1 MKRPGIVFLD
11 ADTLGEVTGFYQLTK
26 QGNLT
31 VYPSTLPQQRI
42 ERILGREIVIT
53 NKVVIDREVM
63 EACPTL
69 KLICI
74 AATGKNNIDLAC
86 AEEKGIQVKNVA
98 GYSTESVV
106 QHTFAMLFYLG
117 SHLPYYDQYVKN
129 GDYARNSLFTHL
141 GKPFSELAGKNYG
154 IIGLGTIGK
163 RIAEV
168 ASAFGARIQY
178 YSTTGKN
185 VNTGY
190 TSVSLD
196 QLLQSSDVISI
207 HCPLTEATHNL
218 IGYDRLCRMKKEAIL
233 INAGRGGIVNEA
245 ALAQALD
252 EGRIAAAALDVLE
265 KEPPEISNPLFR
277 IKQPEKLLIT
287 PHIAWASRESRERLM
302 EGIIQN
308 ISEYLDKGLGTR
320 D

>member
-11 ADTLGEVTGFYQLTK
+11 ADTLGEVTGFYKLTK

-53 NKVVIDREVM
+53 NKVVIDRGVM

-106 QHTFAMLFYLG
+106 QHTFAMLFYLE
-117 SHLPYYDQYVKN
+117 SHLPYYDQFVKN

-141 GKPFSELAGKNYG
+141 GKPFFELAGKNFG

-178 YSTTGKN
+178 FSTTGKN
-185 VNTGY
+185 RNTGY

-196 QLLQSSDVISI
+196 QLLHDWDIISV
-207 HCPLTEATHNL
+207 HCPLSEATHNL
-218 IGYDRLCRMKKEAIL
+218 IGYDQMCRMKKEAIL

-265 KEPPEISNPLFR
+265 KEPPDITNPLFR
-277 IKQPEKLLIT
+277 VKQPEKLLIT

-302 EGIIQN
+302 DGIIKN
-308 ISEYLDKGLGTR
+308 ISDFLESR
-320 D
+320 

>member
-11 ADTLGEVTGFYQLTK
+11 ADTLGEVSGFYQLTK
-26 QGNLT
+26 LGNLT
-31 VYPSTLPQQRI
+31 VYPSTLPHQRI

-53 NKVVIDREVM
+53 NKVIIDREVM
-63 EACPTL
+63 ESCPTI

-106 QHTFAMLFYLG
+106 QQTFAMLFYMTG
-117 SHLPYYDQYVKN
+117 HLPYYDRYVKN
-129 GDYARNSLFTHL
+129 GDYAKSLLFTHL
-141 GKPFSELAGKNYG
+141 GPPFFELAGKKYG

-168 ASAFGARIQY
+168 ATAFGAKVQY
-178 YSTTGKN
+178 YSTTGTN
-185 VNTGY
+185 RNTIY
-190 TSVSLD
+190 KSVPLD
-196 QLLQSSDVISI
+196 QLLQESDVISV
-207 HCPLTEATHNL
+207 HCPLTESTLNL
-218 IGYDRLCRMKKEAIL
+218 IDYDQLCRMKKEAIL
-233 INAGRGGIVNEA
+233 VNAGRGGIINEA
-245 ALAQALD
+245 ALARALD

-265 KEPPEISNPLFR
+265 KEPPEISNPLFK
-277 IKQPEKLLIT
+277 IKQPEKLLVT

-302 EGIIQN
+302 DGIIAN
-308 ISEYLDKGLGTR
+308 ISEYLEK
-320 D
+320 

>member
-11 ADTLGEVTGFYQLTK
+11 ADTVGEVTGFYQLTK

-31 VYPSTLPQQRI
+31 VYPYTLPGQRI

-63 EACPTL
+63 DACPTL

-106 QHTFAMLFYLG
+106 QQTFAMMFYLAG
-117 SHLPYYDQYVKN
+117 HLPYYDQFVKN
-129 GDYARNSLFTHL
+129 GDYARNNLFTHL
-141 GKPFSELAGKNYG
+141 GKPFFELAGKNYG

-168 ASAFGARIQY
+168 AAAFGARVQY
-178 YSTTGKN
+178 YSTSGKN
-185 VNTGY
+185 TNTGY
-190 TSVSLD
+190 KSVSLD
-196 QLLQSSDVISI
+196 QLLQESDVLSI
-207 HCPLTEATHNL
+207 HCPLTETTHNL
-218 IGYDRLCRMKKEAIL
+218 IGYDQLCRMKKEAIL
-233 INAGRGGIVNEA
+233 VNAGRGGIVNEA
-245 ALAQALD
+245 GLARALD

-265 KEPPEISNPLFR
+265 KEPPEISNPLFS

-302 EGIIQN
+302 EGIIRN
-308 ISEYLDKGLGTR
+308 ITDYLRKGPGTG

>member
-11 ADTLGEVTGFYQLTK
+11 VDTVGEVTGFYQLTK
-26 QGNLT
+26 LGNLT
-31 VYPSTLPQQRI
+31 VYPSTPPRQRI
-42 ERILGREIVIT
+42 ERITGREIVIT

-86 AEEKGIQVKNVA
+86 AEEKGIGVKNVA

-106 QHTFAMLFYLG
+106 QQTFAMLFYLV
-117 SHLPYYDQYVKN
+117 SHLPYYDRFVKN
-129 GDYARNSLFTHL
+129 GEYARSNLFTHM
-141 GKPFSELAGKNYG
+141 GKPFFELAGKNYG
-154 IIGLGTIGK
+154 IIGMGTIGH

-168 ASAFGARIQY
+168 ATAFGARIQY

-185 VNTGY
+185 TNAGY
-190 TSVSLD
+190 KSVSLD
-196 QLLQSSDVISI
+196 QVLRESDVLSI

-218 IGYDRLCRMKKEAIL
+218 VGYDQLCMMKKEAIL
-233 INAGRGGIVNEA
+233 INAGRGGIVNEE
-245 ALAQALD
+245 ALARALD

-265 KEPPEISNPLFR
+265 KEPPEISNPLFHL
-277 IKQPEKLLIT
+277 KQPEKLLIT

-302 EGIIQN
+302 DGIIRN
-308 ISEYLDKGLGTR
+308 ISEFLKR
-320 D
+320 

>member
-42 ERILGREIVIT
+42 ERIIGREIVIT

-117 SHLPYYDQYVKN
+117 SHLAYYDQFVKK
-129 GDYARNSLFTHL
+129 GDYARSSLFTHL
-141 GKPFSELAGKNYG
+141 GKPFFELAGKNYG

-185 VNTGY
+185 ENTGY
-190 TSVSLD
+190 TSVSLE
-196 QLLQSSDVISI
+196 QLLHDSDVLSI

-218 IGYDRLCRMKKEAIL
+218 IGYDQMCMMKKEAIL

-245 ALAQALD
+245 ALATALN
-252 EGRIAAAALDVLE
+252 EGRIASAALDVLE

-277 IKQPEKLLIT
+277 VKQPEKLLIT
-287 PHIAWASRESRERLM
+287 PHIAWASGESRERLM
-302 EGIIQN
+302 DGIIRN
-308 ISEYLDKGLGTR
+308 ISDFLESRR

>member
-11 ADTLGEVTGFYQLTK
+11 ADTVGEVTGFYQLTK

-31 VYPSTLPQQRI
+31 VYPSTLSHQRI

-53 NKVVIDREVM
+53 NKVIIDREVM

-106 QHTFAMLFYLG
+106 QQTFAMLFYLVN
-117 SHLPYYDQYVKN
+117 HLPYYDKFVKN
-129 GDYARNSLFTHL
+129 GEYARSPLFTHL
-141 GKPFSELAGKNYG
+141 GKPFFELAGKNYG

-185 VNTGY
+185 INTGY
-190 TSVSLD
+190 MSVTLE
-196 QLLQSSDVISI
+196 QVLQESDVLSI
-207 HCPLTEATHNL
+207 HCPLTEATRNL
-218 IGYDRLCRMKKEAIL
+218 VGYDQLCMMKKEAIL
-233 INAGRGGIVNEA
+233 INAGRGGIVDEA
-245 ALAQALD
+245 ALARALN

-265 KEPPEISNPLFR
+265 KEPPEISNPLFS
-277 IKQPEKLLIT
+277 INEPERLLIT

-302 EGIIQN
+302 DGIIRN
-308 ISEYLDKGLGTR
+308 ITEYLGKGN
-320 D
+320 

>member
-31 VYPSTLPQQRI
+31 VYASTLPQQRI

-53 NKVVIDREVM
+53 NKVIIDREVM

-129 GDYARNSLFTHL
+129 GDYARNNLFTHL

-252 EGRIAAAALDVLE
+252 EGRIAAAALDVLD
-265 KEPPEISNPLFR
+265 KEPPAITNPLFS

-308 ISEYLDKGLGTR
+308 ISEYLRGEHT
-320 D
+320 

>member
-11 ADTLGEVTGFYQLTK
+11 VDTLGEVTGFYQLTK
-26 QGNLT
+26 LGNLT
-31 VYPSTLPQQRI
+31 VYPSTLPHQRI
-42 ERILGREIVIT
+42 DRILGREIVIT
-53 NKVVIDREVM
+53 NKVILDREVM

-106 QHTFAMLFYLG
+106 QNTFAMLLYLVC
-117 SHLPYYDQYVKN
+117 HLPYYDRFVKN
-129 GDYARNSLFTHL
+129 GDYAKSMLFTHL
-141 GKPFSELAGKNYG
+141 GQPFFELAGKNYG

-168 ASAFGARIQY
+168 ASAFGASVQY

-185 VNTGY
+185 QNAGY
-190 TSVSLD
+190 RSVPLD
-196 QLLQSSDVISI
+196 ELLRESDIVSI
-207 HCPLTEATHNL
+207 HCPLTESTHNL
-218 IGYDRLCRMKKEAIL
+218 IGYKQLCRMKKEAIL

-245 ALAQALD
+245 GLAQALD
-252 EGRIAAAALDVLE
+252 ENRIAAAALDVLE
-265 KEPPEISNPLFR
+265 KEPPEISNPLFK
-277 IKQPEKLLIT
+277 IKNPEKLLIT

-302 EGIIQN
+302 DGIITN
-308 ISEYLDKGLGTR
+308 ISEYLHGR
-320 D
+320 IP

>member
-31 VYPSTLPQQRI
+31 VYPSTLPHQRV

-86 AEEKGIQVKNVA
+86 AEEKGILVKNVA

-106 QHTFAMLFYLG
+106 QHTFAMLFYLQ
-117 SHLPYYDQYVKN
+117 SHLPYYDLFVKN
-129 GDYARNSLFTHL
+129 GDYAKSSQFTHL
-141 GKPFSELAGKNYG
+141 GKPFFELAGKNYG

-168 ASAFGARIQY
+168 ASSFGASIQY

-185 VNTGY
+185 RNTGY

-196 QLLQSSDVISI
+196 QLLHDSDIISI

-218 IGYDRLCRMKKEAIL
+218 IGFDQLCMMKKSALL
-233 INAGRGGIVNEA
+233 INVGRGGIVNEA
-245 ALAQALD
+245 ALAKALD

-265 KEPPEISNPLFR
+265 KEPPEISNPLFS
-277 IKQPEKLLIT
+277 IIQPEKLLIT
-287 PHIAWASRESRERLM
+287 PHNAWASRESRERLM
-302 EGIIQN
+302 NGIISN
-308 ISEYLDKGLGTR
+308 ISEYLEKRDQGLA
-320 D
+320 

>member
-11 ADTLGEVTGFYQLTK
+11 ADTLGEVTGFFQLTK
-26 QGNLT
+26 LGNLT

-106 QHTFAMLFYLG
+106 QHTFAMLFYLV
-117 SHLPYYDQYVKN
+117 SHLPYYNQFVKN
-129 GDYARNSLFTHL
+129 GKYSAGNLFTHL
-141 GKPFSELAGKNYG
+141 GKPFFELAGKNYG
-154 IIGLGTIGK
+154 IIGMGTIGK

-168 ASAFGARIQY
+168 ATAFGARISY

-185 VNTGY
+185 INTDY
-190 TSVSLD
+190 TSVPLD
-196 QLLQSSDVISI
+196 QLLRASDIVSI

-218 IGYDRLCRMKKEAIL
+218 IGYDQICRMKKEAIL

-245 ALAQALD
+245 GLAQALN
-252 EGRIAAAALDVLE
+252 EGRISAAALDVLE
-265 KEPPEISNPLFR
+265 KEPPESSNPLFR
-277 IKQPEKLLIT
+277 IKQPDKLLIT

-302 EGIIQN
+302 DGIIQN
-308 ISEYLDKGLGTR
+308 ISEYLNKGQGTR

>member
-26 QGNLT
+26 LGNLT
-31 VYPSTLPQQRI
+31 VYPSSLPQQRI

-86 AEEKGIQVKNVA
+86 AEEKGILVKNVA

-117 SHLPYYDQYVKN
+117 SHLRYYDQFVKN
-129 GDYARNSLFTHL
+129 GDYARSSLFTHL
-141 GKPFSELAGKNYG
+141 GKPFFEMAGKNYG

-168 ASAFGARIQY
+168 ATAFGARIQY

-185 VNTGY
+185 VNTPY

-196 QLLQSSDVISI
+196 QILHDSDVLSI

-218 IGYDRLCRMKKEAIL
+218 IGYDQLCRMKKEAIL

-277 IKQPEKLLIT
+277 IKQPDKLLIT

-302 EGIIQN
+302 DGIIQN
-308 ISEYLDKGLGTR
+308 ISEYLEKR

>member
-1 MKRPGIVFLD
+1 MKRPGIVLLD
-11 ADTLGEVTGFYQLTK
+11 ADTLGEVTGFYHLTK
-26 QGNLT
+26 LGNLT
-31 VYPSTLPQQRI
+31 VYPATQPEQRI
-42 ERILGREIVIT
+42 ERIFGREIVIT
-53 NKVVIDREVM
+53 NKVVIDRDVM

-106 QHTFAMLFYLG
+106 QHTFAMLFYLE
-117 SHLPYYDQYVKN
+117 SHLPYYDQYVKD
-129 GDYARNSLFTHL
+129 GHYAKSNLFTHL
-141 GKPFSELAGKNYG
+141 GKPFNELAGKNYG
-154 IIGLGTIGK
+154 IIGMGTIGK

-185 VNTGY
+185 LDTGY
-190 TSVSLD
+190 KAVLLD
-196 QLLQSSDVISI
+196 QLLRESDVISI

-218 IGYDRLCRMKKEAIL
+218 IGYEQFCLMKKEAIL
-233 INAGRGGIVNEA
+233 VNAGRGGIINEA
-245 ALAQALD
+245 ALAKALD

-265 KEPPEISNPLFR
+265 KEPPEITNPLFR
-277 IKQPEKLLIT
+277 IRLPEKLLIT

-302 EGIIQN
+302 DGIIRN
-308 ISEYLDKGLGTR
+308 IADYLGKR

>member
-11 ADTLGEVTGFYQLTK
+11 ADTLGEVAGFYQLTK

-69 KLICI
+69 RLICI

-106 QHTFAMLFYLG
+106 QQTFAMLFYLG
-117 SHLPYYDQYVKN
+117 SHLPYYDRFVKS
-129 GDYARNSLFTHL
+129 GDYAKNILFTHL
-141 GKPFSELAGKNYG
+141 GKPFSELAGKYYG

-163 RIAEV
+163 RVADV
-168 ASAFGARIQY
+168 ASAFGARVIY
-178 YSTTGKN
+178 FSTTGKN
-185 VNTGY
+185 LNTGY
-190 TSVSLD
+190 HSVSLD
-196 QLLQSSDVISI
+196 ELLRNSDVISI
-207 HCPLTEATHNL
+207 HCPLTETTRNM
-218 IGYDRLCRMKKEAIL
+218 IGYGQLCTMKKEAIL

-245 ALAQALD
+245 GLAKALD

-265 KEPPEISNPLFR
+265 KEPPEPTNPLFR
-277 IKQPEKLLIT
+277 ISQPEKLFIT

-302 EGIIQN
+302 EGIVRN
-308 ISEYLDKGLGTR
+308 IEEYLKGETS

>member
-117 SHLPYYDQYVKN
+117 SHLPYYDQFVKN
-129 GDYARNSLFTHL
+129 GDYARNNLFTHL
-141 GKPFSELAGKNYG
+141 GKPFFELAGKNYG

-196 QLLQSSDVISI
+196 QLLHESDIISI
-207 HCPLTEATHNL
+207 HCPLTESTHNL
-218 IGYDRLCRMKKEAIL
+218 IGYDQLCRMKKEAIL

-308 ISEYLDKGLGTR
+308 ISEYSIR

>member
-129 GDYARNSLFTHL
+129 GEYARNNLFTHL

-185 VNTGY
+185 MNAGY
-190 TSVSLD
+190 TSVSLE
-196 QLLQSSDVISI
+196 QLLHDSDFISI

-218 IGYDRLCRMKKEAIL
+218 IGYDQLCRMKKEAIL

-265 KEPPEISNPLFR
+265 KEPPEISNPLFS

-308 ISEYLDKGLGTR
+308 ISEYLRGEHT
-320 D
+320 

>member
-31 VYPSTLPQQRI
+31 VYPSTLPHQRI

-106 QHTFAMLFYLG
+106 QHTFAMLFYLV
-117 SHLPYYDQYVKN
+117 SHLPYYDQFVKN
-129 GDYARNSLFTHL
+129 GDWAGSSLFTHL
-141 GKPFSELAGKNYG
+141 GKPFFELAGKKYG
-154 IIGLGTIGK
+154 IIGMGTIGK

-168 ASAFGARIQY
+168 ATAFGASVEY

-185 VNTGY
+185 LNTGY
-190 TSVSLD
+190 PSVSLD
-196 QLLQSSDVISI
+196 QLLRECDVISI
-207 HCPLTEATHNL
+207 HCPLTESTHDL
-218 IGYDRLCRMKKEAIL
+218 IGFDQLCMMKKEAIL
-233 INAGRGGIVNEA
+233 VNAGRGGIVNEA
-245 ALAQALD
+245 ALAKALD

-265 KEPPEISNPLFR
+265 KEPPEITNPLFSVSH
-277 IKQPEKLLIT
+277 PEKLLIT

-302 EGIIQN
+302 DGIVRN
-308 ISEYLDKGLGTR
+308 ITEYLKMPER
-320 D
+320 

>member
-42 ERILGREIVIT
+42 ERIIGREIVIT

-117 SHLPYYDQYVKN
+117 SHLAYYDQFVKK
-129 GDYARNSLFTHL
+129 GDYARSSLFTHL
-141 GKPFSELAGKNYG
+141 GKPFFELAEKNYG

-185 VNTGY
+185 ENTGY
-190 TSVSLD
+190 TSVSLE
-196 QLLQSSDVISI
+196 QLLHDSDVLSI

-218 IGYDRLCRMKKEAIL
+218 IGYDQMCMMKKEAIL

-245 ALAQALD
+245 ALATALN
-252 EGRIAAAALDVLE
+252 EGRIASAALDVLE

-287 PHIAWASRESRERLM
+287 PHIAWASGESRERLM
-302 EGIIQN
+302 DGIIRN
-308 ISEYLDKGLGTR
+308 ISDFLESRR

>member
-31 VYPSTLPQQRI
+31 VYPSTLPHQRI
-42 ERILGREIVIT
+42 ERIVGREIVIT

-86 AEEKGIQVKNVA
+86 AQEKGIQVKNVA

-106 QHTFAMLFYLG
+106 QHTFAMLFYLVG
-117 SHLPYYDQYVKN
+117 HLPYYDQFVKN
-129 GDYARNSLFTHL
+129 GDYAGSNLFTHL
-141 GKPFSELAGKNYG
+141 GKPFFELAGKNYG

-168 ASAFGARIQY
+168 AAAFGASIQY

-185 VNTGY
+185 LNTGY
-190 TSVSLD
+190 RPVTLD
-196 QLLQSSDVISI
+196 NLLRESDVVSI

-218 IGYDRLCRMKKEAIL
+218 VGYDQLCMMKKEAIL
-233 INAGRGGIVNEA
+233 INAGRGGIVNEE
-245 ALAQALD
+245 ALARALD

-265 KEPPEISNPLFR
+265 KEPPAGSNPLLR
-277 IKQPEKLLIT
+277 IKQPEKLLLT

-302 EGIIQN
+302 DGIVRN
-308 ISEYLDKGLGTR
+308 ISEYLE
-320 D
+320 

>member
-11 ADTLGEVTGFYQLTK
+11 VDTLGEVSGFYQLTK
-26 QGNLT
+26 LGNLT
-31 VYPSTLPQQRI
+31 VYPSTLPHQRI

-53 NKVVIDREVM
+53 NKVVIDRDVM
-63 EACPTL
+63 ESCPTI

-106 QHTFAMLFYLG
+106 QHTFSMLFYLVG
-117 SHLPYYDQYVKN
+117 HLPYYDQYVKK
-129 GDYARNSLFTHL
+129 GEYAKSALFTHL
-141 GKPFSELAGKNYG
+141 GQPFYELAGKNYG
-154 IIGLGTIGK
+154 IIGLGTIG
-163 RIAEV
+163 RRVAEV
-168 ASAFGARIQY
+168 ASAFGANIKY

-185 VNTGY
+185 VDTGY

-196 QLLQSSDVISI
+196 QLLQESDIISI

-218 IGYDRLCRMKKEAIL
+218 IGYDQLCRMKKGALL
-233 INAGRGGIVNEA
+233 INAGRGGIVNEGE
-245 ALAQALD
+245 LARALD
-252 EGRIAAAALDVLE
+252 EDRIAAAALDVLE
-265 KEPPEISNPLFR
+265 KEPPENSNPLFK
-277 IKQPEKLLIT
+277 IKHPEKLLIT

-302 EGIIQN
+302 DGIIAN
-308 ISEYLDKGLGTR
+308 ISEYLRGA
-320 D
+320 

>member
-31 VYPSTLPQQRI
+31 VYPSTLPDQRI
-42 ERILGREIVIT
+42 ERIVGREIVIT

-86 AEEKGIQVKNVA
+86 AEEKGILVKNVA

-106 QHTFAMLFYLG
+106 QHSFSMLFYLAG
-117 SHLPYYDQYVKN
+117 HLPYYDHFVKN
-129 GDYARNSLFTHL
+129 GDYARNNLFTHL
-141 GKPFSELAGKNYG
+141 GKPFFELAGKKYG

-163 RIAEV
+163 RIAQV
-168 ASAFGARIQY
+168 ASAFGARIEY

-190 TSVSLD
+190 MSVSLP
-196 QLLQSSDVISI
+196 QLLRESDVLSI
-207 HCPLTEATHNL
+207 HCPLTKATHNL
-218 IGYDRLCRMKKEAIL
+218 IGFDQLCMMKKEAIL
-233 INAGRGGIVNEA
+233 INAGRGGIVDEA
-245 ALAQALD
+245 ALAKALD

-265 KEPPEISNPLFR
+265 KEPPEITNPLFS
-277 IKQPEKLLIT
+277 IKHPEKLLIT

-302 EGIIQN
+302 DGIIQN
-308 ISEYLDKGLGTR
+308 ISEYLRGAHTVL
-320 D
+320 

>member
-42 ERILGREIVIT
+42 ERIIGREIVIT

-117 SHLPYYDQYVKN
+117 SHLAYYDQFVKK
-129 GDYARNSLFTHL
+129 GDYARSSLFTHL
-141 GKPFSELAGKNYG
+141 GKPFFELAGKNYG

-185 VNTGY
+185 ENTGY
-190 TSVSLD
+190 TSVSLE
-196 QLLQSSDVISI
+196 QLLHDSDVLSI

-218 IGYDRLCRMKKEAIL
+218 IGYDQMCMMKKEAIL

-245 ALAQALD
+245 ALATALN
-252 EGRIAAAALDVLE
+252 EGRIASAALDVLE

-287 PHIAWASRESRERLM
+287 PHIAWASGESRERLM
-302 EGIIQN
+302 DGIIRN
-308 ISEYLDKGLGTR
+308 ISDFLESRR

>member
-11 ADTLGEVTGFYQLTK
+11 ADTVGEVTGFYQLTK

-31 VYPSTLPQQRI
+31 VYPSTLPGQRI

-63 EACPTL
+63 DACPTL

-106 QHTFAMLFYLG
+106 QQTFAMMFYLAG
-117 SHLPYYDQYVKN
+117 HLPYYDQFVKN
-129 GDYARNSLFTHL
+129 GDYARNNLFTHL
-141 GKPFSELAGKNYG
+141 GKPFFELAGKNYG

-168 ASAFGARIQY
+168 AAAFGARVQY

-190 TSVSLD
+190 KSVSLD
-196 QLLQSSDVISI
+196 QLLQESDVLSI
-207 HCPLTEATHNL
+207 HCPLTGATHNL
-218 IGYDRLCRMKKEAIL
+218 IGYDQLCRMKKEAIL
-233 INAGRGGIVNEA
+233 VNAGRGGIVNEA
-245 ALAQALD
+245 GLARALD

-265 KEPPEISNPLFR
+265 KEPPEISNPLFS

-302 EGIIQN
+302 EGIIRN
-308 ISEYLDKGLGTR
+308 ITDYLRKGPGTG

>member
-11 ADTLGEVTGFYQLTK
+11 ADTVGEVTGFYQLTK

-31 VYPSTLPQQRI
+31 VYPSTLPHQRI
-42 ERILGREIVIT
+42 ERVLGREIVIT
-53 NKVVIDREVM
+53 NKVVIDHEVM

-69 KLICI
+69 RLICI

-106 QHTFAMLFYLG
+106 QHTFAMLFYLAG
-117 SHLPYYDQYVKN
+117 HLPYYDQYVKS
-129 GDYARNSLFTHL
+129 GEYAKSSLFTHL
-141 GKPFSELAGKNYG
+141 GKPFFELAGKNYG
-154 IIGLGTIGK
+154 VIGLGTIGK

-168 ASAFGARIQY
+168 ATAFGARIKY

-185 VNTGY
+185 MNAGY
-190 TSVSLD
+190 PAVSLD
-196 QLLQSSDVISI
+196 QLLQDSDIISI
-207 HCPLTEATHNL
+207 HCPLTETTRNL
-218 IGYDRLCRMKKEAIL
+218 IGYDQLCRMKKEAIL
-233 INAGRGGIVNEA
+233 INAGRGGIVNETD
-245 ALAQALD
+245 LARALD

-265 KEPPEISNPLFR
+265 KEPPEISNPLFS

-287 PHIAWASRESRERLM
+287 PHIAWASREARERLM
-302 EGIIQN
+302 DGVVRN
-308 ISEYLDKGLGTR
+308 ISEYLGT
-320 D
+320 

>member
-11 ADTLGEVTGFYQLTK
+11 ADTVGEVTGFYQLTK
-26 QGNLT
+26 LGNLT
-31 VYPSTLPQQRI
+31 VYPSTPPRQRI
-42 ERILGREIVIT
+42 ERITGREIVIT

-86 AEEKGIQVKNVA
+86 AEEKGIGVKNVA

-106 QHTFAMLFYLG
+106 QQTFAMLFYLV
-117 SHLPYYDQYVKN
+117 SHLPYYDRFVKN
-129 GDYARNSLFTHL
+129 GEYARSNLFTHM
-141 GKPFSELAGKNYG
+141 GKPFFELAGKNYG
-154 IIGLGTIGK
+154 IIGMGTIGH

-168 ASAFGARIQY
+168 ATAFGARIQY

-185 VNTGY
+185 TNAGY
-190 TSVSLD
+190 KSVSLD
-196 QLLQSSDVISI
+196 QVLRESDVLSI

-218 IGYDRLCRMKKEAIL
+218 VGYDQLCMMKKEAIL
-233 INAGRGGIVNEA
+233 INAGRGGIVNEE
-245 ALAQALD
+245 ALARALD

-265 KEPPEISNPLFR
+265 KEPPEISNPLFHL
-277 IKQPEKLLIT
+277 KQPEKLLIT

-302 EGIIQN
+302 DGIIRN
-308 ISEYLDKGLGTR
+308 ISEFLKR
-320 D
+320 